1 MKKAVIWAMAAMM
14 ILGSL
19 KALATDIDM
28 TGGKLD
34 AAEAEEALLEAD
46 IQAENTEGK
55 IAAAELQTAMASI
68 RTQID
73 AIYAMQDELSALEDS
88 QGMIKKLGMIADL
101 EEQKLRA
108 IDDSLNVA
116 LAKKANASLA
126 KRIQVL
132 RQEVN
137 VVLGQ

>member
-1 MKKAVIWAMAAMM
+1 MKKAMIWAMAAMM

-19 KALATDIDM
+19 KALATEVDH
-28 TGGKLD
+28 TAGKI
-34 AAEAEEALLEAD
+34 ESEEENLLELD
-46 IQAENTEGK
+46 IQMENTEGK
-55 IAAAELQTAMASI
+55 IAAAELQMAMASI
-68 RTQID
+68 RTNIE

-108 IDDSLNVA
+108 IDDSLDVA

-126 KRIQVL
+126 KRILVL
-132 RQEVN
+132 RNEVN

>member
-1 MKKAVIWAMAAMM
+1 MKKAIIWAMAAMM

-19 KALATDIDM
+19 KALAADVDHT
-28 TGGKLD
+28 TGKI
-34 AAEAEEALLEAD
+34 ESEEENLLELD
-46 IQAENTEGK
+46 IQMENTEGK
-55 IAAAELQTAMASI
+55 IAAAELQLAMASI

-73 AIYAMQDELSALEDS
+73 VIYGMQDELSALEDS

-116 LAKKANASLA
+116 LAKRANASLA
-126 KRIQVL
+126 KRIEVL

>member
-1 MKKAVIWAMAAMM
+1 MKKAIIWAMATMM

-19 KALATDIDM
+19 KALAV
-28 TGGKLD
+28 
-34 AAEAEEALLEAD
+34 EAD
-46 IQAENTEGK
+46 HTQGKIESEEENFLELDIQMENTEGK
-55 IAAAELQTAMASI
+55 IAAAELQLAMASI

-73 AIYAMQDELSALEDS
+73 TLYAMQDELSALEDS

-126 KRIQVL
+126 KRIELL

>member
-1 MKKAVIWAMAAMM
+1 MKKAIIWAMAAMM

-19 KALATDIDM
+19 KALATDIDH
-28 TGGKLD
+28 TIGKI
-34 AAEAEEALLEAD
+34 ESEEENFLEMD
-46 IQAENTEGK
+46 IQNENTEGK
-55 IAAAELQTAMASI
+55 ISAAELQMAMTSI
-68 RTQID
+68 RTHID

-108 IDDSLNVA
+108 IDDSLNVV

-137 VVLGQ
+137 IVLGQ